1 MLAVGSERNC
11 SMRFSNIGDNMPYCT
26 ILSHRWS
33 GREENE
39 RRERQKERERERGQ
53 TIAAYHISMRMEDS
67 HHLFPSIRCRAQI
80 NDGL

>member
-39 RRERQKERERERGQ
+39 RRERQKERKRERPNYSCIPHQHENGGQ
-53 TIAAYHISMRMEDS
+53 P
-67 HHLFPSIRCRAQI
+67 PSFSEHTMQGP
-80 NDGL
+80 D